1 MKSVRV
7 VMYSAL
13 LLFCSALSQA
23 QQSLASAR
31 NSDSNAGSQVVSNV
45 TGKGTTG

>member
-1 MKSVRV
+1 MKKVHV

-23 QQSLASAR
+23 QQSSF
-31 NSDSNAGSQVVSNV
+31 NSVS
-45 TGKGTTG
+45 GAGTTDG